1 MERTLHQ
8 YQQRSGAV
16 ETKMRRR
23 CPRKRSST
31 DLPPRDGPA
40 PTVGSRHNFES
51 RGARR
56 MAGKDSTQG
65 PFTPPLAFDN
75 RVKVHKGDQGGGR
88 KSFFCGTRSPRN
100 PRRRRRRRTTTIS
113 SINCG
118 RGSERNTSRRRRRR
132 GEQPSGKN
140 GAAPST
146 RRSLLLD
153 PCPCGRSRMY
163 YDCV

>member
-1 MERTLHQ
+1 MPK
-8 YQQRSGAV
+8 
-16 ETKMRRR
+16 ETIKHRV
-23 CPRKRSST
+23 
-31 DLPPRDGPA
+31 PPRDGPA
-40 PTVGSRHNFES
+40 PTVGSRHTFEAAP
-51 RGARR
+51 GAR

-88 KSFFCGTRSPRN
+88 KSFFMRYEEPKEVVEEEEA
-100 PRRRRRRRTTTIS
+100 TTMTIS

-118 RGSERNTSRRRRRR
+118 RGSERNMSRRRRRPV
-132 GEQPSGKN
+132 EQPSGRS
-140 GAAPST
+140 GAARWT

-163 YDCV
+163 